1 MTSYLPVTIDGTEI
15 PADAPRSQGMDDQA
29 AAAVSQKAEEYR
41 EEVMHLHADVVDRTA
56 TITGSNC
63 PPGVVVFTF
72 GDGSYDVEQRV
83 EDGATPTVDH
93 TYSSDGVF
101 TAQLLHENGDR
112 AWLELSINWP
122 ADDEPV
128 PAPDPPEEA

>member
-1 MTSYLPVTIDGTEI
+1 VTSYLPVTIDGTEI
-15 PADAPRSQGMDDQA
+15 PADAPRSQGMDDAQA
-29 AAAVSQKAEEYR
+29 AAVVSTAEEYR
-41 EEVMHLHADVVDRTA
+41 EAVMHLHADVADRTA

-83 EDGATPTVDH
+83 QDGATPTVEH
-93 TYSSDGVF
+93 TYASDGVF

-112 AWLELSINWP
+112 ADLELLINWP
-122 ADDEPV
+122 EQQEA
-128 PAPDPPEEA
+128 PA